1 MTYMGLKLE
10 EENDTLI
17 IITAI
22 TLGRGKERINLMKTI
37 S

>member
-1 MTYMGLKLE
+1 MTYTGLELE
-10 EENDTLI
+10 KENNTLI

-22 TLGRGKERINLMKTI
+22 TLGRGKEKTNLMKTT

>member
-1 MTYMGLKLE
+1 MTYMGLELE

-22 TLGRGKERINLMKTI
+22 TLGRGKERIDLIKTT